1 MSNFSGGTRV
11 WLSVAAVGLVVLAVA
26 CGGDGIDPTAAQPT
40 VEPGQPTVTP
50 TTMPSPA
57 LLTTTKV
64 PAQPADTVTVEIE
77 EHDELGAILVDGS
90 GRTLYLLIQDER
102 NQSNCGESC
111 IQTWPPLLTAEAASA
126 GEGLTAQVLNSIRRD
141 DGSNQV
147 TYNGWPLYYF
157 SGDET
162 PGDAKGQNSGGIW
175 FVVSIYGGPKQN
187 NAIVKVSEHPELGA
201 ILTDGNN
208 RTLYLFTVDER
219 DKTNCLHG
227 CAMAW
232 PPLVTVGD
240 ITADELIADERLDSV
255 TRLDGSEQVT
265 YNGWPLYYYVLDEK
279 PGDAKGQNSG
289 LNWYVVSSYGGP
301 IQNNAVVRTYDHP
314 DLGTI
319 LTEASG
325 RTVYLFTLAHISHMA
340 EYPSE

>member
-301 IQNNAVVRTYDHP
+301 IQNNAVVKTYDHP

-325 RTVYLFTLAHISHMA
+325 RTVYLFT
-340 EYPSE
+340 